1 MPPMYPALSA
11 LLQFRLSCRK
21 PCGQVRAGKFLSMK
35 GQKRRGGKTGGD
47 CQCKTEKPS
56 QLFQPAAP
64 SNGMNKWF

>member
-1 MPPMYPALSA
+1 
-11 LLQFRLSCRK
+11 
-21 PCGQVRAGKFLSMK
+21 MK

-64 SNGMNKWF
+64 SNGMNKNGFDKEKMQ